1 MNPYHIC
8 EIQTSEFPPLLHEIP
23 HPPKSL
29 WLQGILPP
37 RNLKLIAVVGSRRY
51 TSYGK
56 QVVSHLLHGL
66 SGYPVGIV
74 SGLALGIDT
83 LAHEAALQ
91 NNLYTIAIPGSG
103 LSPHVLYPAS
113 NKGLARRIIEA
124 GGGLLSELAPDTR
137 AAKWTFPQRNRIMA
151 GMCHATLLIE
161 AGEKSGTLITARLAA
176 DYNRE
181 VLAVPGNIFSA
192 TACGTHQFIKLGAI
206 PVTSPADI
214 LAALAIDTASY
225 QSELQSVS
233 SLSDIEQKVIGHLH
247 EPTDKDTLI
256 RALNISTTEANIILM
271 LMELL
276 GYIINTNN
284 IYSTTIRITSFDR

>member
-1 MNPYHIC
+1 MNPNHIS
-8 EIQTSEFPPLLHEIP
+8 EIETSEFPPLLHEIP

-37 RNLKLIAVVGSRRY
+37 HNLKLLAVVGSRRY

-56 QVVSHLLHGL
+56 QVVSHIINGL
-66 SGYPVGIV
+66 KGYPVGIV

-83 LAHEAALQ
+83 LAHEAALE
-91 NNLYTIAIPGSG
+91 NHLYTIAIPGSG

-113 NKGLARRIIEA
+113 NKGLARRILEA
-124 GGGLLSELAPDTR
+124 GGGLLSELPPDAR

-192 TACGTHQFIKLGAI
+192 TAHGTHQFIKLGATPI
-206 PVTSPADI
+206 TSPTDI
-214 LAALAIDTASY
+214 LDALAIDAAPHQT
-225 QSELQSVS
+225 ELQSTV
-233 SLSDIEQKVIGHLH
+233 SLSDIEQQVMYHLH
-247 EPTDKDTLI
+247 EPTDKDSLI
-256 RALNISTTEANIILM
+256 RSLNISTNEANIILM
-271 LMELL
+271 HMELQ
-276 GYIINTNN
+276 GYISNINN
-284 IYSTTIRITSFDR
+284 IYSAAVRITLFDR